1 MTNIVIFFQKLP
13 IFETQTIFITS
24 LLIMKKD
31 NIILRALEPED
42 LEILYK
48 WENDTSLWQF
58 SNNIAP
64 FSRYVLKEYIASS
77 IQDDIFTSRQQRFMI
92 VDAES
97 GRAVGTIDLFDFEPL
112 HRRVGLG
119 MLVYEDSD
127 RDKGYG
133 REAVQKIIEYCKQT
147 LFIHNI
153 YCDILS
159 NNDACLHLFEASGFS
174 LAGEKKDW
182 VNIDGTWYDEKL
194 YQIIL

>member
-1 MTNIVIFFQKLP
+1 
-13 IFETQTIFITS
+13 
-24 LLIMKKD
+24 MKTE

-48 WENDTSLWQF
+48 WENDSSLWQF

-77 IQDDIFTSRQQRFMI
+77 IQDDIFASRQQRFMI
-92 VDAES
+92 AEKET
-97 GRAVGTIDLFDFEPL
+97 GRAVGTIDLFDFDPL

-119 MLVYEDSD
+119 MLIYEESD
-127 RDKGYG
+127 RAKGYG
-133 REAVQKIIEYCKQT
+133 REAVERIIDYCRQT
-147 LFIHNI
+147 LFIHNL
-153 YCDILS
+153 YCDILCS
-159 NNDACLHLFEASGFS
+159 NEGCMRLFEKLGFT
-174 LAGEKKDW
+174 LIGVKKEW